1 MMGLFSSRSA
11 YSLGVDFGTQSI
23 KAVELRNVKGK
34 AHLSNYA
41 VVNVTNL
48 KEVPAEYNDD
58 YTKRLSGALVAL
70 FSHMKPKTKRAV
82 VSIPSFNGL
91 VVIVDFPRMKEK
103 DIASAIK
110 FESRKYIPA
119 SLDEVNVS
127 WEILEETEEEKA
139 KPTMKVLLVAAPKS
153 EVQYYDGLFQETGI
167 QIDSLELEAFS
178 VVRAVVGGTQGRFVV
193 VDIGARTTSVILVQD
208 SVVHMSRSV
217 DVGGADVTTAIME
230 GLNISYERALS
241 LKEGGDN
248 FFTGPTRVNFAA
260 LGAIANEVK
269 RVLDTQRANTVDSLV
284 LSGGGAHLVGID
296 EYFKQ
301 TTGID
306 VVCGN
311 PLSRVVYDP
320 ATSGTLPE
328 RATAFTV
335 AIGLAL
341 RDIEVHKARAV

>member
-1 MMGLFSSRSA
+1 MGLFSSHAA

-41 VVNVTNL
+41 TVNVTDL
-48 KEVPAEYNDD
+48 KEVPSEYNDD
-58 YTKRLSGALVAL
+58 YAKRLSDALAAL
-70 FSHMKPKTKRAV
+70 FVQMKPKTKKAV

-91 VVIVDFPRMKEK
+91 VVIVDFPRMKER

-153 EVQYYDGLFQETGI
+153 EVQYYDGLFQGTGI

-178 VVRAVVGGTQGRFVV
+178 IVRSVVGTTRGRFVL
-193 VDIGARTTSVILVQD
+193 VDIGARTTNVVLVQNG
-208 SVVHMSRSV
+208 VVHMSRSV
-217 DVGGADVTTAIME
+217 DVGGADATTAIME
-230 GLNISYERALS
+230 SLQISYERALA

-248 FFTGPTRVNFAA
+248 FFTGPTRVSFAA
-260 LGAIANEVK
+260 FGAIASEVK
-269 RVLDTQRANTVDSLV
+269 RVLDTQRSDRADSLV
-284 LSGGGAHLVGID
+284 LSGGGGQLTGLD
-296 EYFKQ
+296 EYFAE
-301 TTGID
+301 TTGLH
-306 VVCGN
+306 VVKGN

-320 ATSGTLPE
+320 ATSGMLQQ
-328 RATAFTV
+328 RASSLTV

-341 RDIEVHKARAV
+341 RDIEATKDND

>member
-1 MMGLFSSRSA
+1 MGLFSSRSA

-23 KAVELRNVKGK
+23 KAVELRSVKGK

-41 VVNVTNL
+41 TVNVTDL
-48 KEVPAEYNDD
+48 KEVPSEYNDD
-58 YTKRLSGALVAL
+58 YTKRLSGALAAL
-70 FSHMKPKTKRAV
+70 FTQMKPKTKRAI

-91 VVIVDFPRMKEK
+91 VVIVDFPRMREK

-153 EVQYYDGLFQETGI
+153 EVQYYDGLFQGTGI

-178 VVRAVVGGTQGRFVV
+178 IVRAVVGGTQGRFVV

-208 SVVHMSRSV
+208 GVVHMSRSV

-230 GLNISYERALS
+230 GLNISYDRART
-241 LKEGGDN
+241 LKEGGEN
-248 FFTGPTRVNFAA
+248 FFTGPTRVNFAS

-269 RVLDTQRANTVDSLV
+269 RVLDTQRSNVVDSLV
-284 LSGGGAHLVGID
+284 LSGGGAQLVGID
-296 EYFKQ
+296 EYFSQ
-301 TTGID
+301 TAHVH
-306 VVCGN
+306 VVKGN

-320 ATSGTLPE
+320 TMSGFLPD
-328 RATAFTV
+328 RAISFTV

-341 RDIEVHKARAV
+341 RDSEVNSE

>member
-1 MMGLFSSRSA
+1 MGLFSSRSA

-41 VVNVTNL
+41 TVNVADL
-48 KEVPAEYNDD
+48 KEVPSEYNDD
-58 YTKRLSGALVAL
+58 YAKRLSDALTAL
-70 FSHMKPKTKRAV
+70 FAQMKPKTKRAI

-91 VVIVDFPRMKEK
+91 IVIVDFPRMKEK

-119 SLDEVNVS
+119 SLEEVNVS

-153 EVQYYDGLFQETGI
+153 EVQYYDGLFQNTGV
-167 QIDSLELEAFS
+167 QIESLELEAFS
-178 VVRAVVGGTQGRFVV
+178 VVRSVIGGTRGRFVL
-193 VDIGARTTSVILVQD
+193 VDIGARTTNVVLVQD

-230 GLNISYERALS
+230 GLNISYERALA

-248 FFTGPTRVNFAA
+248 FFTGPTRVSFAA

-269 RVLDTQRANTVDSLV
+269 RVLDTQKSNTVDSLV
-284 LSGGGAHLVGID
+284 LSGGGAQLVGLD
-296 EYFKQ
+296 EYFTQ
-301 TTGID
+301 TTGLH
-306 VVCGN
+306 VVKGN
-311 PLSRVVYDP
+311 PLSHVVYD
-320 ATSGTLPE
+320 ATASGTLPE
-328 RATAFTV
+328 RATSFAV

-341 RDIEVHKARAV
+341 RDIEESKTA